1 MPGERV
7 QRRLAA
13 ILAADVVGYSALM
26 ERDEAGT
33 FDRLRAHRT
42 ELFEPEIKKYH
53 GRIFKLMGDGLL
65 AEFASAIDAVECA
78 VAVQRNMVER
88 NAGVADDKRIA
99 VRIGLNLG
107 EVIIE
112 GKDRHGE
119 GVNIAARLQQLAKP
133 GGICISSKVAKE
145 VEKKLAFVFE
155 PMGMQQVKNIVEPIP
170 VYRVKLDGIPIR
182 RAVPSRKL
190 ARWPLA
196 VMVGLALVL
205 AAAGAWYAYLR
216 PSPPAQTIV
225 PSTIPSIAVLP
236 FDNMS
241 GDASL
246 NYLGDGIAEDIITM
260 LSRFPDLAVI
270 ARNSSFAYKGKS
282 EDVRKI
288 GKELGAGYLLEGSV
302 RKGADQ
308 IRIVAQLIDATSGKH
323 VWADRFD
330 ESGSDPLALQ
340 DAVTA
345 KIVVTIAGQHG
356 QILRADYERAWG
368 KDTANLE
375 EYDYGL
381 RVRSYLVKNT
391 KEGYETAAAIIREGL
406 AKFPNSTMLK
416 VLSGFAHLSY
426 AFGYYSTDPEA
437 DYHKAGKL
445 AREVLAVN
453 SLTPQLALGAHW
465 LMAYVLL
472 QERDFARAI
481 AEAEQAVALAPYDA
495 GVAGNLSMVVTMS
508 GKPNQGI
515 EWVKRGI
522 ALDVAQ
528 RPWLYYRLGLAYSL
542 KGENE
547 KAIEALKQ
555 SVQFV
560 DMVLLIAIS
569 HLRLGHI
576 DEARAEYKRA
586 LTLDP
591 TFTQAKWRKG
601 YFYSDPSVVE
611 GQIADLAKLGLPAT

>member
-1 MPGERV
+1 MERK
-7 QRRLAA
+7 LAA

-26 ERDEAGT
+26 EADEAGT
-33 FDRLRAHRT
+33 HERLKAGRK
-42 ELFEPEIKKYH
+42 ELFEPEIARHH
-53 GRIFKLMGDGLL
+53 GRVFKLMGDGML
-65 AEFASAIDAVECA
+65 AEFGSVVDAIECA
-78 VAVQRNMVER
+78 VALQRGLAER
-88 NAGVADDKRIA
+88 NTAVAEDQRFQ
-99 VRIGLNLG
+99 VRIGINLG
-107 EVIIE
+107 EVIVE
-112 GKDRHGE
+112 GEDRYGE
-119 GVNIAARLQQLAKP
+119 GVNIATRLEQLAEP
-133 GGICISSKVAKE
+133 GSIYVSGKVAKE
-145 VEKKLAFVFE
+145 VEKKLAFVLE
-155 PMGMQQVKNIVEPIP
+155 PMGTQKVKNIAEPIT
-170 VYRVKLDGIPIR
+170 VFRVKMAGMPTK
-182 RAVPSRKL
+182 RA
-190 ARWPLA
+190 ALA
-196 VMVGLALVL
+196 VAKGSWRWRAAVAAVAVL
-205 AAAGAWYAYLR
+205 AAAWFMLWKPAEAPT
-216 PSPPAQTIV
+216 PSAAPV
-225 PSTIPSIAVLP
+225 IAVLP

-241 GDASL
+241 ADTSL
-246 NYLGDGIAEDIITM
+246 DYFGDGIAEDIITM

-270 ARNSSFAYKGKS
+270 ARNSSFAYKGKL

-288 GKELGAGYLLEGSV
+288 GKDLGAGYVLEGSV
-302 RKGADQ
+302 RKDAGE
-308 IRIVAQLIDATSGKH
+308 IRIVAQLIDATDGKH

-356 QILRADYERAWG
+356 QILHANYQRAWG

-381 RVRSYLVKNT
+381 RVRSYLDKDS

-416 VLSGFAHLSY
+416 VQSGFEHFFY
-426 AFGYYSTDPEA
+426 AFGYYSPDPEA
-437 DYHKAGKL
+437 DYHEAGKL
-445 AREVLAVN
+445 AREVLAAN
-453 SLTPQLALGAHW
+453 PLTPQIALAAHW

-481 AEAEQAVALAPYDA
+481 TEAEQAVALAPYDA

-508 GKPNQGI
+508 GKPDQGI
-515 EWVKRGI
+515 EWVKKGI
-522 ALDVAQ
+522 ALDAAQ

-547 KAIEALKQ
+547 KAIEALTQ

-576 DEARAEYKRA
+576 DEAHAEYKRA
-586 LTLDP
+586 MKIDP
-591 TFTQAKWRKG
+591 AFTQAKWREG

-611 GQIADLAKLGLPAT
+611 GQIADLTKLGLPEQ

>member
-1 MPGERV
+1 MERK
-7 QRRLAA
+7 LTA
-13 ILAADVVGYSALM
+13 ILAADVVGYSRLI
-26 ERDEAGT
+26 EQDEAGT
-33 FDRLRAHRT
+33 FERLRVHRK
-42 ELFEPEIKKYH
+42 ELFEPEIEKHH
-53 GRIFKLMGDGLL
+53 GRIFKLTGDGLL
-65 AEFASAIDAVECA
+65 AEFASVVDAVECA
-78 VAVQRNMVER
+78 VALQRGMAER
-88 NAGVADDKRIA
+88 TGDLADGQRID
-99 VRIGLNLG
+99 VRMGINLG
-107 EVIIE
+107 DVIIE
-112 GKDRHGE
+112 GEDRHGE
-119 GVNIAARLQQLAKP
+119 GVVIAARLQQLANP
-133 GGICISSKVAKE
+133 GGIAVSRTVADHVKH
-145 VEKKLAFVFE
+145 KLALRFE
-155 PMGMQQVKNIVEPIP
+155 PMGKQKVKNLAEP
-170 VYRVKLDGIPIR
+170 VQVFRVMFAPAKRVVRFPAKRFWPWAGASA
-182 RAVPSRKL
+182 AV
-190 ARWPLA
+190 A
-196 VMVGLALVL
+196 VL
-205 AAAGAWYAYLR
+205 AAVWFMLWK
-216 PSPPAQTIV
+216 PAEAPT
-225 PSTIPSIAVLP
+225 PSTAPVIAVLP

-246 NYLGDGIAEDIITM
+246 GYLGDGIAEDIITM

-270 ARNSSFAYKGKS
+270 ARNSSFAYKGKA

-288 GKELGAGYLLEGSV
+288 GKDLGASYVLEGSV
-302 RKGADQ
+302 RKDAGE
-308 IRIVAQLIDATSGKH
+308 IRIVAQLIDASNGKH

-345 KIVVTIAGQHG
+345 KIVVTVAGQHG
-356 QILRADYERAWG
+356 QVLRADYQRAWG

-381 RVRSYLVKNT
+381 RVRSYLDKDT

-416 VLSGFAHLSY
+416 VQSGFDHFFY
-426 AFGYYSTDPEA
+426 AFGYYSPDPEA
-437 DYHKAGKL
+437 DYREAGKL
-445 AREVLAVN
+445 AREVLAAN
-453 SLTPQLALGAHW
+453 PLTPQIALAAHW

-481 AEAEQAVALAPYDA
+481 TEAEQAVALAPYDA
-495 GVAGNLSMVVTMS
+495 GLAGNLSMVVTMS
-508 GKPNQGI
+508 GKPDQGI
-515 EWVKRGI
+515 EWVKKGI

-528 RPWLYYRLGLAYSL
+528 RPWLYSRLGLAYSL

-576 DEARAEYKRA
+576 DEANAEYRRA
-586 LTLDP
+586 LMLDP
-591 TFTQAKWRKG
+591 TFTQAKWREG

-611 GQIADLAKLGLPAT
+611 GQIADLAKLGLPER